1 VAERQDGAAGG
12 LRVALVQMRC
22 EKGAVDQNLAAMA
35 GYLAAARG
43 ADVVCFPEASI
54 TGYVEPARFPR
65 AVLRLDGPEVARFV
79 ALTRDSPATAL
90 AGLVEANGAAS
101 PYIT

>member
-1 VAERQDGAAGG
+1 MTPGGATGATGG

-22 EKGAVDQNLAAMA
+22 KKGAVDENLDAMA
-35 GYLAAARG
+35 DYLAATRG

-54 TGYVEPARFPR
+54 TGYIDPARHPR

-79 ALTRDSPATAL
+79 ALTRGTPAT
-90 AGLVEANGAAS
+90 
-101 PYIT
+101 